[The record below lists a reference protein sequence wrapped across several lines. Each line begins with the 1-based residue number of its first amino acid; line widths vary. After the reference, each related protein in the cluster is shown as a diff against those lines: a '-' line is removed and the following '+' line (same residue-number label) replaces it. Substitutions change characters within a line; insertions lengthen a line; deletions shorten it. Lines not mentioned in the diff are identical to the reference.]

1 MIDIICPSRG
11 RPQNL
16 ERLWC
21 EGSRLDPY
29 AFRLHTYIDDD
40 DPTRHEYEELYAG
53 GPSHLGLMLRGPR
66 IRLVP
71 AYNRLALEVLKQQ
84 FVGWYDV
91 TCIAFMGD
99 DHVPRT
105 EGWATILEEA
115 CMPMGVS
122 YGDDTI
128 MASGLPTAAFMD
140 ADIVRRLG
148 YMAPPKLIHMYGDNF
163 WRLVGEDLGKL
174 VYRPD
179 VVIEHVHP
187 LKTQQW
193 DVTTTEANAPGVW
206 AHDTPEW
213 ERYLAEDWPI
223 ERMKLR

>member
-16 ERLWC
+16 RRLWE
-21 EGSRLDPY
+21 EGERLDPGS
-29 AFRLHTYIDDD
+29 FRLHTYIDDD
-40 DPTRHEYEELYAG
+40 DLCMPGYFDLHVGEID
-53 GPSHLGLMLRGPR
+53 GLMVTGSR

-71 AYNRLALEVLKQQ
+71 AYNALACEVLEQYE
-84 FVGWYDV
+84 GV

-140 ADIVRRLG
+140 AEIVRRLG